1 MLAVGDDHVQRDPPV
16 RRGNEIRHQK
26 GGQSVFPG
34 GDGLQGTGIARR
46 LYGDLRVFQQLALV
60 IPDDEPEL
68 LGGQRD
74 HAEIHAVPRIDM
86 GLFFVGQGFGLGQ
99 QLFLGLLGDGAV
111 RRVRGLQ
118 HVKEVQLVGID
129 RFFVLLIV
137 TNHGADDGL
146 HFRHVFPYLVGQAAF
161 FPLGQ
166 LGVRLQLVQAV
177 EYGQPSCFQP
187 IPVMIQLIPE
197 LAQQVFDPFQRLV
210 AQQLGLVPDT
220 HKQAAD
226 LIGKQ
231 PFQILLNLQGVH
243 GRRGGHAFFPAL
255 NVALHGD
262 QLPGLGDL
270 LLRQR
275 NISVGQRGQLRQ
287 QQDQNCQQTKKTLRF
302 FHSRFLLFLCGG
314 KL

>member
-1 MLAVGDDHVQRDPPV
+1 M
-16 RRGNEIRHQK
+16 
-26 GGQSVFPG
+26 
-34 GDGLQGTGIARR
+34 
-46 LYGDLRVFQQLALV
+46 
-60 IPDDEPEL
+60 
-68 LGGQRD
+68 
-74 HAEIHAVPRIDM
+74 
-86 GLFFVGQGFGLGQ
+86 
-99 QLFLGLLGDGAV
+99 
-111 RRVRGLQ
+111 
-118 HVKEVQLVGID
+118 GID

-137 TNHGADDGL
+137 TNHGVHDGL

-197 LAQQVFDPFQRLV
+197 LAQQVLDPFQRLV

-255 NVALHGD
+255 NIALHGD
-262 QLPGLGDL
+262 QLSGLGDL

-275 NISVGQRGQLRQ
+275 NITVGQRGQLRQ
-287 QQDQNCQQTKKTLRF
+287 QQNQSCQ
-302 FHSRFLLFLCGG
+302 
-314 KL
+314 